1 MNQQNKSITLGESLL
16 PIILLISLLSINA
29 IVFGDQAIEGAN
41 QFALLLAAA
50 LGGVIALR
58 HGKNWE
64 DLQNGFVKS
73 ISSAMPSML
82 ILLLIGSLAGTWMI
96 SGVVPAMIYYGLEYL
111 NPTLFLML
119 SVIIC
124 AVISLVTGSSWS
136 TIATI
141 GVALLGVGNAMEINK
156 ALVAGAIISGAY
168 FGDKVSPLSDT
179 TNLAP
184 AMAGVDL
191 FVHIRYMMYT
201 TIPSLII
208 TLLLFLGIGFF
219 KHGEIHPEG
228 IRSVQLAIKESFH
241 ISPWLFLVPALL
253 FFIISKKVP
262 ALPAIFAGTLI
273 GGVFAII
280 FQPQIIH
287 QLSGSESYLQASY
300 QTVMKSIFTDI
311 SIPVANDN
319 IKDLLSTGGMAG
331 MLNTIWLI
339 LTAMVFSGIL
349 EAAGILEK
357 ITETMLIAVHSTGS
371 LVSTT
376 VASCGFLNLTASDQY
391 ISIVVTGRM
400 FSKSYQEQ
408 NLKPEVLSRT
418 LEDAGT
424 VTSVLVP
431 WNTCGAAQAGALGV
445 ATVAFA
451 PYCFFNIIS
460 PIMSITI
467 AYLDIKIRKLTD
479 PETRVV
485 IPEKEVLNQ

>member
-1 MNQQNKSITLGESLL
+1 MNPKTKTISLGESLI
-16 PIILLISLLSINA
+16 PIILLIILLSINA
-29 IVFGDQAIEGAN
+29 IIFGDGAIEGAN
-41 QFALLLAAA
+41 QFSLLIAAA
-50 LGGVIALR
+50 FGGIIALR
-58 HGKNWE
+58 YHKTWD
-64 DLQNGFVKS
+64 DLQKGIVKS
-73 ISSAMPSML
+73 IGTAMPSML

-96 SGVVPAMIYYGLEYL
+96 SGVVPAMIYYGLEFL
-111 NPTLFLML
+111 NPKLFLML

-124 AVISLVTGSSWS
+124 AIVSVVSGSSWS

-141 GVALLGVGNAMEINK
+141 GVALLGVGNAMEYNN

-201 TIPSLII
+201 TIPSIII
-208 TLLLFLGIGFF
+208 TLIIFLAIGFT
-219 KHGEIHPEG
+219 KQGEINPES
-228 IRSVQLAIKESFH
+228 IREVQVAIKDTFT
-241 ISPWLFLVPALL
+241 ITPWLFLVPILL
-253 FFIISKKVP
+253 FLIISKKVP

-280 FQPQIIH
+280 FQPQII
-287 QLSGSESYLQASY
+287 QQISGNESYIQACY
-300 QTVMKSIFTDI
+300 HTVMQSIFTDV
-311 SIPVANDN
+311 SVPVQNEN
-319 IKDLLSTGGMAG
+319 IQDLLSTGGMAG

-349 EAAGILEK
+349 ETAGILHK
-357 ITETMLIAVHSTGS
+357 ITETMLKAVSSTGS
-371 LVSTT
+371 LVTTT

-400 FSKSYQEQ
+400 FSETYKDQ

-451 PYCFFNIIS
+451 PFCFFNIIS
-460 PIMSITI
+460 PIMTI
-467 AYLDIKIRKLTD
+467 LMAYFDIKIRKLTD
-479 PETRVV
+479 TS
-485 IPEKEVLNQ
+485 EKSS

>member
-1 MNQQNKSITLGESLL
+1 MNPKTKTISLGESLI
-16 PIILLISLLSINA
+16 PIILLIILLSINA
-29 IVFGDQAIEGAN
+29 IIFGDGAIEGAN
-41 QFALLLAAA
+41 QFSLLIAAA
-50 LGGVIALR
+50 FGGIIALR
-58 HGKNWE
+58 YHKTWD
-64 DLQNGFVKS
+64 DLQKGIVKS
-73 ISSAMPSML
+73 IGTAMPSML

-96 SGVVPAMIYYGLEYL
+96 SGVVPAMIYYGLEFL
-111 NPTLFLML
+111 NPKLFLML

-124 AVISLVTGSSWS
+124 AIVSVVSGSSWS

-141 GVALLGVGNAMEINK
+141 GVALLGVGNAMEYNN

-201 TIPSLII
+201 TIPSIII
-208 TLLLFLGIGFF
+208 TLIIFLAIGFT
-219 KHGEIHPEG
+219 KQGVINPES
-228 IRSVQLAIKESFH
+228 IREVQVAIKDTFT
-241 ISPWLFLVPALL
+241 ITPWLFLVPILL
-253 FFIISKKVP
+253 FLIISKKVP

-280 FQPQIIH
+280 FQPQII
-287 QLSGSESYLQASY
+287 QQISGNESYLQACY
-300 QTVMKSIFTDI
+300 HTVMQSIFTDV
-311 SIPVANDN
+311 SVPVQNEN
-319 IKDLLSTGGMAG
+319 IQDLLSTGGMAG

-349 EAAGILEK
+349 ETAGILHK
-357 ITETMLIAVHSTGS
+357 ITETMLKAVSSTGS
-371 LVSTT
+371 LVTTT

-400 FSKSYQEQ
+400 FSESYKDQ

-451 PYCFFNIIS
+451 PFCFFNIIS
-460 PIMSITI
+460 PIMTI
-467 AYLDIKIRKLTD
+467 LMAYFNIKIRKLTD
-479 PETRVV
+479 TS
-485 IPEKEVLNQ
+485 EKSS